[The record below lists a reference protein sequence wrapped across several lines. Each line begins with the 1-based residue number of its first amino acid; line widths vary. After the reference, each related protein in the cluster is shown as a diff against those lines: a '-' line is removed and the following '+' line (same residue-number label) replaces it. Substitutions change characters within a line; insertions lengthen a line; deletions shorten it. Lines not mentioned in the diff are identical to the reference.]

1 MVLAVCQC
9 VRQCAMSEREEV
21 LNVCMH
27 VCCAAAAASCAFFFV
42 HDRERVR
49 ELHVLHRRRE
59 KQRGGVVAHVC
70 ANTTRRWR
78 EKRYLKRE

>member
-9 VRQCAMSEREEV
+9 VRECAMSEREGVKCVHACV
-21 LNVCMH
+21 LCCCCCLVC
-27 VCCAAAAASCAFFFV
+27 FFFV

-59 KQRGGVVAHVC
+59 KQREREVVLLLMCVRTQHEDGE
-70 ANTTRRWR
+70 RRDI
-78 EKRYLKRE
+78 